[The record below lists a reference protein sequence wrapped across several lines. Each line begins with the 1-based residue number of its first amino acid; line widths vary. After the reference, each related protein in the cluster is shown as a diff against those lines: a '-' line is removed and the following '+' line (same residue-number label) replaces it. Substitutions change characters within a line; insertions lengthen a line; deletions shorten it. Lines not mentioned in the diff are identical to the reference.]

1 MIDLQLLQV
10 EKGGNPDLVRESQ
23 RKRNAPVELVDAV
36 LSMYKH
42 WVGLEF
48 QLNTMQQEVN
58 ATQKAIT
65 AKKKAKED
73 ADAELAKKKEL
84 DAKIIEFKP
93 QVAEAERAMRAKA
106 VTIGNIVG
114 DKVPV
119 SNTEDDNLTVRTWHP
134 EGPNAQFEKRN
145 DFVSHHEVMYRLEL
159 FDTERGAKISGHR
172 GFFLTGDG
180 VDLNQALINYGLD
193 FLRKKNYKKMMT
205 PFMMRR
211 EHMAKTAQLEQF
223 DEELYKVTGDEDD
236 KYLIA
241 TSEQPISAFHSNEW
255 FDRPA
260 EQLPIKYAGYST
272 CFRKE
277 AGSHGKDTWGIFR
290 VHQFEKIEQ
299 FCITDPASSWEML
312 DHMLANSEEF
322 YQSLQI
328 PYRVVAIVSGA
339 LNLSLIHISEPTRPY

>member
-23 RKRNAPVELVDAV
+23 RKRNAPVELVDEV

-223 DEELYKVTGDEDD
+223 D
-236 KYLIA
+236 
-241 TSEQPISAFHSNEW
+241 
-255 FDRPA
+255 R
-260 EQLPIKYAGYST
+260 
-272 CFRKE
+272 C
-277 AGSHGKDTWGIFR
+277 
-290 VHQFEKIEQ
+290 
-299 FCITDPASSWEML
+299 
-312 DHMLANSEEF
+312 
-322 YQSLQI
+322 
-328 PYRVVAIVSGA
+328 GA
-339 LNLSLIHISEPTRPY
+339 DIDAQ

>member
-23 RKRNAPVELVDAV
+23 RKRNAPVELVDEV

-84 DAKIIEFKP
+84 DAKIVEFKP

-119 SNTEDDNLTVRTWHP
+119 QTQR
-134 EGPNAQFEKRN
+134 
-145 DFVSHHEVMYRLEL
+145 
-159 FDTERGAKISGHR
+159 
-172 GFFLTGDG
+172 
-180 VDLNQALINYGLD
+180 
-193 FLRKKNYKKMMT
+193 MT
-205 PFMMRR
+205 
-211 EHMAKTAQLEQF
+211 
-223 DEELYKVTGDEDD
+223 
-236 KYLIA
+236 I
-241 TSEQPISAFHSNEW
+241 
-255 FDRPA
+255 
-260 EQLPIKYAGYST
+260 
-272 CFRKE
+272 
-277 AGSHGKDTWGIFR
+277 
-290 VHQFEKIEQ
+290 
-299 FCITDPASSWEML
+299 
-312 DHMLANSEEF
+312 
-322 YQSLQI
+322 
-328 PYRVVAIVSGA
+328 
-339 LNLSLIHISEPTRPY
+339 